1 MKKKKAGK
9 ARKVST
15 ATKSSAK
22 KATKKLA
29 KKVAKAPARN
39 VAKPPRAKPTK
50 RVAKSAPKSAKKAS
64 KAAARKTVARK
75 PAARK
80 VAAKARAPKKIAP
93 PASRRKAEAP
103 KRKVQAPEP
112 EQLIIEEVSISPAA
126 PVEAEAAAPAV
137 EEGQEVA
144 EIHPSAIEWILSF
157 IDPFENPE
165 EPLFVVTESEQPR
178 IEASD
183 VVNEFLEG
191 LEERGLLLPVEP
203 ETWPQFARYRENPE
217 MIAQAEIDDLL
228 RLLSGYVRAAEQEEG
243 LLPAIFERGDVLTL
257 LRRLQEL
264 APGDEP
270 IRIIVD

>member
-1 MKKKKAGK
+1 ME
-9 ARKVST
+9 T
-15 ATKSSAK
+15 ET
-22 KATKKLA
+22 
-29 KKVAKAPARN
+29 
-39 VAKPPRAKPTK
+39 
-50 RVAKSAPKSAKKAS
+50 
-64 KAAARKTVARK
+64 
-75 PAARK
+75 
-80 VAAKARAPKKIAP
+80 
-93 PASRRKAEAP
+93 
-103 KRKVQAPEP
+103 
-112 EQLIIEEVSISPAA
+112 
-126 PVEAEAAAPAV
+126 AAPAV
-137 EEGQEVA
+137 EEGPEVT
-144 EIHPSAIEWILSF
+144 EIHPSAIEWMLSF

-165 EPLFVVTESEQPR
+165 EPLFVVSESEQPR

-191 LEERGLLLPVEP
+191 LEERGLLVPVEP
-203 ETWPQFARYRENPE
+203 ETWPQFAQYRENPE